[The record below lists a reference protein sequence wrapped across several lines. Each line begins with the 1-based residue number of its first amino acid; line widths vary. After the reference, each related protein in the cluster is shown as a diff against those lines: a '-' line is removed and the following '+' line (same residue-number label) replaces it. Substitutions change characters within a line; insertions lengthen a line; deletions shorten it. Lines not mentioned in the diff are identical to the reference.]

1 MQYYGKYRALVAN
14 VDDPEK
20 RGRVRVL
27 CPKLFGDSLSRWCEP
42 CVPFAFDHN
51 GDYCPPKIGEF
62 VWIEFEGG
70 DIKFPIYTG
79 SLWSSNSLPTN
90 DTDTRVISWDGTKIT
105 FKDGSIFVND
115 KDLSKLFDRVEKLER
130 ILDVEVI

>member
-1 MQYYGKYRALVAN
+1 MQYYGKYRAFVAN

-20 RGRVRVL
+20 RGRIRVL

-62 VWIEFEGG
+62 VWVEFEGG

-79 SLWSSNSLPTN
+79 SLWSANSIPIEELEN
-90 DTDTRVISWDGTKIT
+90 RIISWKSGQC
-105 FKDGSIFVND
+105 
-115 KDLSKLFDRVEKLER
+115 R
-130 ILDVEVI
+130 